1 MSHLRLKC
9 TKFDS
14 QRLFVC
20 IRWNLT
26 VDKNAEKLHS
36 PCVFTPLAT
45 PLPKLSQAGVKLS
58 FTSGLTG
65 I

>member
-1 MSHLRLKC
+1 MES
-9 TKFDS
+9 DS
-14 QRLFVC
+14 RQ
-20 IRWNLT
+20 
-26 VDKNAEKLHS
+26 KLHS